1 MPSILFVCTANRFRS
16 PLAAALFDK
25 YLQDSGEEGYWQV
38 SSAGT
43 WAIPGEPVISL
54 LEPVADEL
62 GLDLSGHRSSTLDER
77 MLRYHDLILVM
88 EPGQK
93 EALLAEYPA
102 QREHVYLLSQVV
114 ERKEY
119 AIPDT
124 FQTSRQVE
132 RVAALLQNLLSNG
145 YRGIC
150 VLAVYLHNLRE
161 QSGE

>member
-25 YLQDSGEEGYWQV
+25 LLLESNEEGFWQV

-43 WAIPGEPVISL
+43 WAVPGEPVISL
-54 LEPVADEL
+54 LEPVADQL

-77 MLRYHDLILVM
+77 MLRYHDLTLVM

-93 EALLAEYPA
+93 EALLAEYPE
-102 QREHVYLLSQVV
+102 QREHIYLLSQVV

-119 AIPDT
+119 AVPDT
-124 FQTSRQVE
+124 FQTPGQVK
-132 RVAALLQNLLSNG
+132 RVAVLLHDLLSNG

-150 VLAVYLHNLRE
+150 VLAVYLHNLRG